1 MNDPQ
6 LEGHMTSHIERRKFL
21 ATLGGAAV
29 AWPFTARAQQTKK
42 IARIG
47 VLWHAGSAEEEA
59 VFLRPL
65 VEGIAKLGYVEGQ
78 NVVFEHRFPAEQPE
92 RFKAMAAELAQLDLD
107 VLVTSAPAASYAAK
121 AATTKTPIV
130 FIVVPDPVEG
140 GLVDSLARPI
150 GNITGYAV
158 VDVSPKRLQLF
169 KETFPTL
176 SRVALLINPDNRA
189 TARRSLDQVQAA
201 GGPLGLTVQPV
212 EVHGPQGFERA
223 FSQIPRDGKTGVIT
237 VFDAMF
243 FNERRRMAEV
253 ALAHGLPVMTSAD
266 IYVKA
271 GLLISYGPNLV
282 DLFRRAGV
290 YVDKILKGAKPSD
303 LPIEQPIR
311 YDLAIN
317 LKTAKALGLEVPPT
331 LLARADEV
339 IE

>member
-1 MNDPQ
+1 MK
-6 LEGHMTSHIERRKFL
+6 MKRREFI
-21 ATLGGAAV
+21 TVLGGAA
-29 AWPFTARAQQTKK
+29 AWPLAARAQQTRK

-65 VEGIAKLGYVEGQ
+65 VEGLAKLGYVEGQ
-78 NVVFEHRFPAEQPE
+78 NVTFEHRFPAEQPE
-92 RFKAMAAELAQLDLD
+92 RFKAMAAELAQLNLD
-107 VLVTSAPAASYAAK
+107 VVVTSAAAAAYAAK
-121 AATTKTPIV
+121 AAMTTTPIV

-140 GLVDSLARPI
+140 GLVDSLARPG

-169 KETFPTL
+169 KETFPAL
-176 SRVALLINPDNRA
+176 SRVALLINADNRA
-189 TARRSLDQVQAA
+189 FARRSLDHVQVA

-212 EVHGPQGFERA
+212 EVPGPQGFERA

-243 FNERRRMAEV
+243 FNERRQMAEV
-253 ALAHGLPVMTSAD
+253 AVAHGLPVMAPAD
-266 IYVKA
+266 VYVKA
-271 GLLISYGPNLV
+271 GLLMSYGPNLV

-290 YVDKILKGAKPSD
+290 YVDKLFKGAKPSD
-303 LPIEQPIR
+303 LPVEQPVK
-311 YDLAIN
+311 YDFAIN
-317 LKTAKALGLEVPPT
+317 LTTARALGVEIPPMV
-331 LLARADEV
+331 LARADEV

>member
-1 MNDPQ
+1 MI
-6 LEGHMTSHIERRKFL
+6 GMRRRDFNMLL
-21 ATLGGAAV
+21 AGAAA
-29 AWPFTARAQQTKK
+29 AWPLAARAQQTRK

-78 NVVFEHRFPAEQPE
+78 NVIFEHRFPAEQPE
-92 RFKAMAAELAQLDLD
+92 RFKAMAAELAQRNLD
-107 VLVTSAPAASYAAK
+107 VIVTSAPAASYAAK
-121 AATTKTPIV
+121 AATKTTPIV
-130 FIVVPDPVEG
+130 FIVVPNPVEG
-140 GLVDSLARPI
+140 GLVESLARPG

-169 KETFPTL
+169 KEILPDL

-189 TARRSLDQVQAA
+189 TAQRFIDQVQAA
-201 GGPLGLTVQPV
+201 GDPLGLTVQPV
-212 EVHGPQGFERA
+212 EVPGPEGFERA

-253 ALAHGLPVMTSAD
+253 AVSHGLPVMAPAD
-266 IYVKA
+266 VYVKA
-271 GLLISYGPNLV
+271 GLLMSYGPNLV
-282 DLFRRAGV
+282 DMFRRAGI
-290 YVDKILKGAKPSD
+290 YVEKILKGAKPRD
-303 LPIEQPIR
+303 LPVEQPIK
-311 YDLAIN
+311 YDFAIN
-317 LKTAKALGLEVPPT
+317 LRTAKALGLEIPPI
-331 LLARADEV
+331 LLARADSV

>member
-1 MNDPQ
+1 M
-6 LEGHMTSHIERRKFL
+6 RRREFIAL
-21 ATLGGAAV
+21 LGGAA
-29 AWPFTARAQQTKK
+29 AWPVAARAQQTRK

-65 VEGIAKLGYVEGQ
+65 VEGLAKLGYVDGQ
-78 NVVFEHRFPAEQPE
+78 NVTFEHRFPAEQPE
-92 RFKAMAAELAQLDLD
+92 RFKAMAAELAQLNLD
-107 VLVTSAPAASYAAK
+107 VVVTSAAAAAYAAK
-121 AATTKTPIV
+121 AAMTTTPIV

-140 GLVDSLARPI
+140 GLVDSLARPG

-169 KETFPTL
+169 KETFPAL
-176 SRVALLINPDNRA
+176 SRVALLINADNRA
-189 TARRSLDQVQAA
+189 FARRSLDHVQVA

-212 EVHGPQGFERA
+212 EVPGPQGFERA

-243 FNERRRMAEV
+243 FNERRQMAEV
-253 ALAHGLPVMTSAD
+253 AVAHGLPVMAPAD
-266 IYVKA
+266 VYVKA
-271 GLLISYGPNLV
+271 GLLMSYGPNLV

-290 YVDKILKGAKPSD
+290 YVDKLFKGAKPSD
-303 LPIEQPIR
+303 LPVEQPVK
-311 YDLAIN
+311 YDFSIN
-317 LKTAKALGLEVPPT
+317 LTTARALGVEIPPM
-331 LLARADEV
+331 LLARADVV

>member
-1 MNDPQ
+1 
-6 LEGHMTSHIERRKFL
+6 MTRRAFISL
-21 ATLGGAAV
+21 LGGVAA
-29 AWPFTARAQQTKK
+29 AWPIAARSQQARKV
-42 IARIG
+42 ARIG

-65 VEGIAKLGYVEGQ
+65 VEGLAKLGYIEGQ
-78 NVVFEHRFPAEQPE
+78 NAVFEHRFPAEQPE

-107 VLVTSAPAASYAAK
+107 VLVTPGPPSSYAAK
-121 AATTKTPIV
+121 AATTTIPIL
-130 FIVVPDPVEG
+130 FISVWDPMEG
-140 GLVDSLARPI
+140 GLVDSLARPG
-150 GNITGYAV
+150 GNITGFAV

-169 KETFPTL
+169 KETFPAL

-189 TARRSLDQVQAA
+189 TARHSIGQVQAA

-223 FSQIPRDGKTGVIT
+223 FSKIPRDGKTGVIT
-237 VFDAMF
+237 IFDAMF
-243 FNERRRMAEV
+243 FNERRQIAQV
-253 ALAHGLPVMTSAD
+253 AVAHGLPVMATAD
-266 IYVKA
+266 VYVKA
-271 GLLISYGPNLV
+271 GVLMSYGANLV

-303 LPIEQPIR
+303 LPVQQPTK
-311 YDLAIN
+311 YDFAIN
-317 LKTAKALGLEVPPT
+317 LQTAKALGLEIPPT

>member
-1 MNDPQ
+1 MK
-6 LEGHMTSHIERRKFL
+6 LKRREFI
-21 ATLGGAAV
+21 TVLGGAA
-29 AWPFTARAQQTKK
+29 AWPLATRAQQTRK
-42 IARIG
+42 ITRIG

-65 VEGIAKLGYVEGQ
+65 VEGLAKLGYVEGQ
-78 NVVFEHRFPAEQPE
+78 NVTFEHRFPAEQPE
-92 RFKAMAAELAQLDLD
+92 RFKAMAAELAQLNLD
-107 VLVTSAPAASYAAK
+107 VVITSAPAASYAAK
-121 AATTKTPIV
+121 AAMTTTPIV

-140 GLVDSLARPI
+140 GLVDSLARPG

-169 KETFPTL
+169 KETFPAL
-176 SRVALLINPDNRA
+176 SRVAMLINPDNRA
-189 TARRSLDQVQAA
+189 FARRSLDHVQVA

-212 EVHGPQGFERA
+212 EVPGPQGFERA

-243 FNERRRMAEV
+243 FNERRQMAEV
-253 ALAHGLPVMTSAD
+253 AVAHGLPVMAPAD
-266 IYVKA
+266 VYVKA
-271 GLLISYGPNLV
+271 GLLMSYGPNLV

-290 YVDKILKGAKPSD
+290 YVDKLFKGAKPSD
-303 LPIEQPIR
+303 LPVEQPVK
-311 YDLAIN
+311 YDFAIN
-317 LKTAKALGLEVPPT
+317 LKTARALGVEIPPM

>member
-1 MNDPQ
+1 MSGQ
-6 LEGHMTSHIERRKFL
+6 IRRREFITL
-21 ATLGGAAV
+21 LGGAAV
-29 AWPFTARAQQTKK
+29 AWPLAARAQQTKK

-78 NVVFEHRFPAEQPE
+78 NVAFEHRFPAEQPE
-92 RFKAMAAELAQLDLD
+92 RFKALAAELAQLDLD

-140 GLVDSLARPI
+140 GLVDSLARPG

-169 KETFPTL
+169 KETFPAL

-189 TARRSLDQVQAA
+189 TAQRSLDQVQAA

-212 EVHGPQGFERA
+212 EVRGPQGFERA
-223 FSQIPRDGKTGVIT
+223 FSQIPRDGRTGVIT

-243 FNERRRMAEV
+243 FNERRQMAEV
-253 ALAHGLPVMTSAD
+253 AVEHGLPVMAPAD
-266 IYVKA
+266 VYVKS
-271 GLLISYGPNLV
+271 GLLMSYGPNLV

-317 LKTAKALGLEVPPT
+317 LKTAKVLGLEVPPS
-331 LLARADEV
+331 LLVRADEV

>member
-1 MNDPQ
+1 M
-6 LEGHMTSHIERRKFL
+6 RRRDFI
-21 ATLGGAAV
+21 TLVGGAAA
-29 AWPFTARAQQTKK
+29 AWPLAARAQQTKK

-65 VEGIAKLGYVEGQ
+65 VEGIARLGYVEGQ
-78 NVVFEHRFPAEQPE
+78 NVTFEHRFPAEQPE

-121 AATTKTPIV
+121 AATTTTPIV

-140 GLVDSLARPI
+140 GLVDSLARPG
-150 GNITGYAV
+150 GNITGFAV

-169 KETFPTL
+169 KETFPAL
-176 SRVALLINPDNRA
+176 SHVALLINPDNRA
-189 TARRSLDQVQAA
+189 TAQRSLDQVQAA
-201 GGPLGLTVQPV
+201 GGPLALTVQPV

-253 ALAHGLPVMTSAD
+253 AVAHGLPVMAPAD

-271 GLLISYGPNLV
+271 GLLMSYGPNIV

-303 LPIEQPIR
+303 LPVEQPIK
-311 YDLAIN
+311 YDFAVN

>member
-1 MNDPQ
+1 MSGQ
-6 LEGHMTSHIERRKFL
+6 IRRREFITL
-21 ATLGGAAV
+21 LGGAAV
-29 AWPFTARAQQTKK
+29 AWPLAARAQQTKK

-78 NVVFEHRFPAEQPE
+78 NVAFEHRFPAEQPE
-92 RFKAMAAELAQLDLD
+92 RFKALAAELAQLDLD

-121 AATTKTPIV
+121 AATTKTPVV

-140 GLVDSLARPI
+140 GLVDSLARPG

-169 KETFPTL
+169 KETFPAL

-189 TARRSLDQVQAA
+189 TAQRSLDQVQAA

-212 EVHGPQGFERA
+212 EVRGPQGFERA
-223 FSQIPRDGKTGVIT
+223 FSQIPRDGRTGVIT

-243 FNERRRMAEV
+243 FNERRQMAEV
-253 ALAHGLPVMTSAD
+253 AVEHGLPVMAPAD
-266 IYVKA
+266 VYVKS
-271 GLLISYGPNLV
+271 GLLMSYGPNLV

-317 LKTAKALGLEVPPT
+317 LKTAKVLGLEVPPS
-331 LLARADEV
+331 LLVRADEV